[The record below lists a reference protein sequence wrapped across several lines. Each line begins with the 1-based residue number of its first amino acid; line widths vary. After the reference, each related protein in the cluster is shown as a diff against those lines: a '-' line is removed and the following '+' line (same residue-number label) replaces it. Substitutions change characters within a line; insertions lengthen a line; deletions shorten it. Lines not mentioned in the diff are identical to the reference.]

1 MIPARPP
8 PTLQNEANYSKDFV
22 DFLTKCLQKNPDDRL
37 SAAELLEHPFVKK
50 AKPVAVLMPL
60 VNQMLQR
67 VAAGGLH
74 EKPVRPCPPFAPSD
88 VARQGHSPGRL
99 PLARTCGGSG
109 ARASRPGRRPR
120 RAALCSS
127 AARTM

>member
-22 DFLTKCLQKNPDDRL
+22 EFLSKCLQKNPDDRL
-37 SAAELLEHPFVKK
+37 SAAELLELPFIKK

-60 VNQMLQR
+60 VNHMLQR

-74 EKPVRPCPPFAPSD
+74 EKPVRPWPPFCPSD
-88 VARQGHSPGRL
+88 VARV
-99 PLARTCGGSG
+99 
-109 ARASRPGRRPR
+109 
-120 RAALCSS
+120 
-127 AARTM
+127 